1 MRAHD
6 FINEG
11 YYGGDAAKYPY
22 GRGIRRGDTVR
33 NVDTDETF
41 VVHAVEGS
49 KILLDNGEVVTPRD
63 KYVVVHPLKKLDEL
77 YDPERKYTGDGKP
90 PPPPPPSKR
99 GGPDWEGDGDKQLW
113 REFFT
118 LMRERLIERD
128 FKILYPRNTGES
140 ALLLDAN
147 WPASMRA
154 EQHLGA
160 MRIWFDINPDSTAT
174 LHILAWKPGM
184 LPEKPTTVINPEVEP
199 WENRKLRIRITDF
212 EFALRK
218 IATIQQVIISN
229 RTKPTNESML
239 TEGATDI
246 LYHYTTPYNASKIL
260 RDGEFKLASSVGVP
274 GEAQYAPKGYH
285 YFLSTTR
292 SRMGDY
298 HRYKTNGATM
308 FVLDGRWLGQ
318 RYRVK
323 PIDYWEQSWVHAG
336 IGRTRESEDRVFSK
350 NNTIP
355 LTPVTAVHVFVEQ
368 NTPDTTPGNLVIERG
383 RWNEVQQIVKYC
395 SERNIP
401 VYTYYDVRS
410 WRTQNTARAVDPS
423 TMPELTTAHDV
434 KTRTGDDQYLRRWLE
449 LVEKQPDEPLSRE
462 GDRARYMLKYYKY
475 DVSGQLSA
483 DFHNARKPTAGSD
496 YQSLVKIIDYM
507 KRNRL
512 LKLSDLIEH
521 LYNKWNTEQ

>member
-6 FINEG
+6 FISEG
-11 YYGGDAAKYPY
+11 NHGGDAARYPY

-33 NVDTDETF
+33 IVGTNETHT
-41 VVHAVEGS
+41 VVATQGG
-49 KILLDNGEVVTPRD
+49 KIALDNDTIVPIRD
-63 KYVVVHPLKKLDEL
+63 LELVKPDAKLIAEL
-77 YDPERKYTGDGKP
+77 YDPERKYTGGGQQP
-90 PPPPPPSKR
+90 PPPPPRKG
-99 GGPDWEGDGDKQLW
+99 GGPDWNGDDPHQIW

-128 FKILYPRNTGES
+128 FKILYPRNPGES

-147 WPASMRA
+147 WPIPMRRK
-154 EQHLGA
+154 QPIGA
-160 MRIWFDINPDSTAT
+160 MRVTLTVNEDSTAVMR
-174 LHILAWKPGM
+174 ILAWKPGS
-184 LPEKPTTVINPEVEP
+184 LPNEPLNSINTEVEP
-199 WENRKLRIRITDF
+199 SIDRKFRLRPIDF
-212 EFALRK
+212 EFALGK
-218 IATIQQVIISN
+218 IAIIQQMLRPNPIRENV
-229 RTKPTNESML
+229 L

-260 RDGEFKLASSVGVP
+260 RDDEFKLASSVGVP

-292 SRMGDY
+292 SKIGDY

-323 PIDYWEQSWVHAG
+323 PIDYWEQSWAHAG
-336 IGRTRESEDRVFSK
+336 SSRTRESEDRVFSK

-383 RWNEVQQIVKYC
+383 RWNEAQQIVKYC
-395 SERNIP
+395 AERNIP

-449 LVEKQPDEPLSRE
+449 LVEKQPDESLSRE

-475 DVSGQLSA
+475 DVPGQLSA

-496 YQSLVKIIDYM
+496 YRSLVKIIDYM